1 MVKDDLDWKILEL
14 LQENAR
20 MSFAQIGRVVG
31 LSPSAIAERVQR
43 MEDTE
48 VITGYTTQIDPQ
60 KLGWSLSVIIMMSVN
75 RVNFESFTNDLSNKY
90 PEMVEC
96 TRVTGKDCLIM
107 KFHVKNSNHLEE
119 VVNRLS
125 RHGDPTTL
133 LILNELL
140 KNGPIRRGIN

>member
-20 MSFAQIGRVVG
+20 MPFAQIGRVVG

-43 MEDTE
+43 MEETE
-48 VITGYTTQIDPQ
+48 VITGYTAQVAPD

-75 RVNFESFTNDLSNKY
+75 RINFESFTNDLSHEY

-140 KNGPIRRGIN
+140 KNGPIRRSIN